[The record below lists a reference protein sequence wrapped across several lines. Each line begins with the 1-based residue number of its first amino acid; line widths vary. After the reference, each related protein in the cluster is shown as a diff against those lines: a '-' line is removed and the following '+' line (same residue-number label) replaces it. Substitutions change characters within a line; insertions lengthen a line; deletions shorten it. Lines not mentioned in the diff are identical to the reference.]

1 MRCPFRNFEECPE
14 HNKQNGC
21 SFWIAY
27 SSNREGLDAHM
38 EGCAITLTPI
48 LLLENANYLG
58 VVAGEVNKMGAE
70 ISAGRN
76 EAIQTGVAL
85 RTQLITLACGER
97 KFVDADYSSTM
108 KLETQRTSK

>member
-1 MRCPFRNFEECPE
+1 MRCPFRNFEDCPE

-58 VVAGEVNKMGAE
+58 VVAGEINKVGAE
-70 ISAGRN
+70 ISSGRS
-76 EAIQTGVAL
+76 EAIQTGTAL
-85 RTQLITLACGER
+85 RNQLLNLAKGER
-97 KFVDADYSSTM
+97 TLVNADYSSTM
-108 KLETQRTSK
+108 KLETQRISK